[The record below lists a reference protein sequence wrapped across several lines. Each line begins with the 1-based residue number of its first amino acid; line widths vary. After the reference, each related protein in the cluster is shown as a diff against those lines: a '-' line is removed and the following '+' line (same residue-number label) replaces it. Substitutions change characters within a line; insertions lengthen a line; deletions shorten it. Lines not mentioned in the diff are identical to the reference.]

1 MSVTDDL
8 KSVFTQRGT
17 GLMRIILINVAVF
30 LVVNIVDQFLQF
42 KGSNVSLLY
51 LLALPGDYLL
61 ALKHCWVFITYMFLH
76 QNLMHILFNMLWFYW
91 LGNIFVEYVGNKRL
105 VSVYILGGLSGGV
118 LYTLMSLLFPL
129 YFQNTF
135 LLGAS
140 AGVLAVVIATAIL
153 VPNFIINLLFIGPV
167 KLKYLALAS
176 FILST
181 VLDFSQNTGGKIA
194 HLGGAIFGLIYMLQ
208 YKNGNDITKPINKL
222 FDFVVS
228 IFSRNPKIRV
238 SYRKKVSD
246 DEYNLDR
253 KAKQERVDAI
263 LDKIS
268 KSGYDALTKEEKDF
282 LFKTS
287 GKL

>member
-1 MSVTDDL
+1 MSVTDYL